1 VGTLIDR
8 VHRRGVDFERLIPEE
23 YLVRL
28 AEAYAR
34 FFYQYDAAPVLIV
47 NSERLN
53 FAENPGHF
61 ALLLSRVA
69 AMRGQREFFNLGQS
83 A

>member
-1 VGTLIDR
+1 M
-8 VHRRGVDFERLIPEE
+8 PES
-23 YLVRL
+23 YLARL

-34 FFYQYDAAPVLIV
+34 FFYQYDEAPLMIV

-53 FAENPGHF
+53 FVDNPDHF
-61 ALLLSRVA
+61 ALLVGRID
-69 AMRGQREFFNLGQS
+69 AMRGQREFFNLGN